1 MDDRL
6 VNILNEM
13 AGYLSISQMK
23 KLQEVLL
30 KNLSDDRAKQKDI
43 PNSEYLKLFLAAK
56 RIEGCSERTLQYYRV
71 TAEHLLQHV
80 LTPIRKIST
89 DEIRE
94 YLVNY
99 QQVNNC
105 SKVTVDNVRR
115 NISSFFSWLEEEDYI
130 LKSPMRRIHKIKT
143 KQQITY
149 NIFRKI
155 K

>member
-1 MDDRL
+1 MDDKL

-30 KNLSDDRAKQKDI
+30 KNLSDDKAEQKDI
-43 PNSEYLKLFLAAK
+43 SNSEYLKLFLAAK
-56 RIEGCSERTLQYYRV
+56 SIEGCSERTLQYYRV
-71 TAEHLLQHV
+71 TVEHLLRHV
-80 LTPIRKIST
+80 LMPIRKITT

-99 QQVNNC
+99 QRINNC

-115 NISSFFSWLEEEDYI
+115 NISSFFS
-130 LKSPMRRIHKIKT
+130 
-143 KQQITY
+143 
-149 NIFRKI
+149 
-155 K
+155 

>member
-1 MDDRL
+1 M
-6 VNILNEM
+6 NILNEM

-30 KNLSDDRAKQKDI
+30 KNLTEDKAKQKDI
-43 PNSEYLKLFLAAK
+43 SNSDYLKLFLAAK

-71 TAEHLLQHV
+71 TAENLLQHV
-80 LTPIRKIST
+80 LTPIRKITT

-99 QQVNNC
+99 QRVNNC

-115 NISSFFSWLEEEDYI
+115 NISSFFSWLEEKA
-130 LKSPMRRIHKIKT
+130 LFLMKR
-143 KQQITY
+143 
-149 NIFRKI
+149 
-155 K
+155 